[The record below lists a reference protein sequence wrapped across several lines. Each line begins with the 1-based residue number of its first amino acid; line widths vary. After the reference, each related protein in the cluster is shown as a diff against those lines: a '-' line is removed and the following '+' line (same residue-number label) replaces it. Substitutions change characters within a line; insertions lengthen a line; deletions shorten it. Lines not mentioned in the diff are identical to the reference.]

1 MYYYNNIILYALRTY
16 IGIGTVAPLCDVH
29 DVMYVISMIM
39 ICAER
44 RFFYSK
50 DTRSSTA
57 HQIVYTPPI
66 HIIYLYNIYT
76 GISFPKFSVHV

>member
-16 IGIGTVAPLCDVH
+16 LGIGTVAPLCDVH

-44 RFFYSK
+44 RFFFLRTP
-50 DTRSSTA
+50 D
-57 HQIVYTPPI
+57 HQRPTKLYT
-66 HIIYLYNIYT
+66 HLSIIYTLEFRFQN
-76 GISFPKFSVHV
+76 SVHV